1 MLLYINK
8 PWDTECNVALNT
20 RLYCRDDSRF
30 APSQWETPLLCN
42 NVSHW
47 LGASLE
53 SGLILWLCWYAITNL
68 HANPCVLYLQP
79 WDLASGHNLQLEPVI
94 TATLPLATCLLLPQS
109 RILTYTSGFDQK
121 QICTAQNLKMWIGI
135 LSSEASCA
143 IHLKGIVLE
152 MFMKVITTMRLEF
165 TLLKSKP
172 HPTKVHEIHFGDY

>member
-8 PWDTECNVALNT
+8 PWDTEFNVALNT

-53 SGLILWLCWYAITNL
+53 SGLILWLCWYAITNP

-94 TATLPLATCLLLPQS
+94 TATSIQSSPCNMPSTATDTNYDLHLWVRS
-109 RILTYTSGFDQK
+109 ETNMYSTKFKDVDWNIIIRSIL
-121 QICTAQNLKMWIGI
+121 CH
-135 LSSEASCA
+135 SSEGNS
-143 IHLKGIVLE
+143 IGN
-152 MFMKVITTMRLEF
+152 
-165 TLLKSKP
+165 
-172 HPTKVHEIHFGDY
+172 VHESNHYNTFGIYTFKIKATSN